1 MSRNNQL
8 GLEEALLAQNN
19 VPANQAFMQQHRQ
32 RQRQLLPRTVHEELV
47 SELLSDHMLGHVA
60 LQDMVGP
67 VTVGWNPPMNEQAH
81 LHALENEIARLQN
94 DLAEAQR
101 AALPPLPRGFYVEA
115 TPAAQPPAQIVHV
128 IDPEDHRGPAFD
140 VQTLKQVTG
149 IDE

>member
-19 VPANQAFMQQHRQ
+19 VPVNQAFMQQRQ
-32 RQRQLLPRTVHEELV
+32 QILYRTVHEELV
-47 SELLSDHMLGHVA
+47 AELLSDHMLGHVA
-60 LQDMVGP
+60 LQDMVGS
-67 VTVGWNPPMNEQAH
+67 VAVVRNPPMNEQAH
-81 LHALENEIARLQN
+81 LRALENEIARLQN

>member
-19 VPANQAFMQQHRQ
+19 VPANQAFMQQRQ
-32 RQRQLLPRTVHEELV
+32 QILSRTVHEELV
-47 SELLSDHMLGHVA
+47 AELLSDHMLGHVA
-60 LQDMVGP
+60 LQDMVGS
-67 VTVGWNPPMNEQAH
+67 VAVVRNPPMNEQVH
-81 LHALENEIARLQN
+81 LRALENEIARLQN